1 MAGRSGTLIVFMDR
15 LIGLLLV
22 ICVLSVPTFGQTK
35 TIAITIDDL
44 PYASLGPGLN
54 DVYEARLN
62 IRSILDTLKAHHVP
76 VVAFVNEKKMM
87 VNDQLDLRVGLL
99 ELWLDGGVE
108 LGNHTYSHPNLNK
121 TPLAEFEDEVIKGE
135 VITQRLVKERGKDE
149 RYFRHPFL
157 MTGDTLEHKHE
168 FEAFL
173 KSRGYIVAPV
183 TLENLD
189 WAFNAAYREAL
200 KEGSNDTA
208 QKVLDAYLVQMD
220 IELDYYG
227 KFTHEL
233 FGRDIA
239 HVMLMH
245 ANQINGMML
254 DQVLAKFEARGYKF
268 VTLDEA
274 LKDPAYQTPDNY
286 AGPYGYPWQHRWALA
301 LGKDQDLKGAPDP
314 PKWVWEL
321 YKKATAAN

>member
-1 MAGRSGTLIVFMDR
+1 MHKRFAFF
-15 LIGLLLV
+15 LLV
-22 ICVLSVPTFGQTK
+22 LCAISSRLAAQSK

-44 PYASLGPGLN
+44 PYATLGPSLS
-54 DVYEARLN
+54 DVYEAHEN
-62 IRSILDTLKAHHVP
+62 IRSILDTLKEHHVP
-76 VVAFVNEKKMM
+76 VVAFVNERKLM
-87 VNDQLDLRVGLL
+87 VNDQLDMRVGLL
-99 ELWLDGGVE
+99 EEWLDGGVE
-108 LGNHTYSHPNLNK
+108 LGNHTYSHANLNK
-121 TPLAEFEDEVIKGE
+121 TPLPAFEDEVIKGE
-135 VITQRLVKERGKDE
+135 TITQRLMKERGKDE

-173 KSRGYIVAPV
+173 KSRGYTVAPV

-189 WAFNAAYREAL
+189 WAFNSAYRQAV
-200 KEGSNDTA
+200 KDGDDVTA
-208 QKVLDAYLVQMD
+208 HKVLDAYLAQTD
-220 IELDYYG
+220 IDLDYYE
-227 KFTHEL
+227 KFTHTL

-239 HVMLMH
+239 QVMLMH
-245 ANQINGMML
+245 SNQINGMML

-286 AGPYGYPWQHRWALA
+286 AGNYGYPWQHRWALA

-314 PKWVWEL
+314 PKWVWDL
-321 YKKATAAN
+321 YKKATGQ